1 MPTVVQEGDA
11 VATELGNRSF
21 LHRSSSE
28 YNAVPQTE
36 NELINRRRYGRRFIQ
51 AARTEPGESIANVDL
66 LNRKFG
72 GLGIMGLRSIAAVI
86 L

>member
-1 MPTVVQEGDA
+1 MGGG
-11 VATELGNRSF
+11 LS
-21 LHRSSSE
+21 
-28 YNAVPQTE
+28 
-36 NELINRRRYGRRFIQ
+36 Q